1 MGKVCTRVHRVS
13 DQSALQNHQKIGE
26 SKMWMIGLLLVG
38 GLVTLVIGAEILV
51 RGASRL
57 AAALGISPL
66 VIGLTIVAFGTSS
79 PEMAVSVQSAL
90 SGQVDIAVGNV
101 VGSNIFNILFILG
114 LSAVIVPL
122 VVAQQLVRLDV
133 PLMIGVSV
141 LVWVLS
147 LNGFIEQWEG
157 IVLFAGIIAYTVFL
171 IVQSR
176 REKDKAVEAEYAT
189 EYAPHEPRTGPRM
202 LLNGVMA
209 VGGLVLLVFGAR
221 WFVDGAVELA
231 RGLGMSELIIGLT
244 IVAAGTSMPE
254 VATSIVAAVRGERD
268 IAVGNVVGSNIF
280 NILAVL
286 GLTAIVS
293 PTSVPVASG
302 MLTIDMP
309 FMIAVAVACLPIFL
323 TGHTIARWEGVVFLG
338 YYVAY
343 TVYLILDAANH
354 PSVTQYFNFMLFFVA
369 PLTVLTLVV
378 SLGREFRRRRP
389 GNAAVV

>member
-1 MGKVCTRVHRVS
+1 
-13 DQSALQNHQKIGE
+13 
-26 SKMWMIGLLLVG
+26 MWITILLLVG
-38 GLVTLVIGAEILV
+38 GLITLVIGAEILV

-79 PEMAVSVQSAL
+79 PEMAVSIQSAI
-90 SGQVDIAVGNV
+90 SGQVDIAIGNV

-122 VVAQQLVRLDV
+122 VVAEQLVRLDV
-133 PLMIGVSV
+133 PLMIGISV

-147 LNGFIEQWEG
+147 FNGFIEQWEG
-157 IVLFAGIIAYTVFL
+157 IVLFASLIAYTIFL

-176 REKDKAVEAEYAT
+176 REKGKAIEAEYET
-189 EYAPHEPRTGPRM
+189 EYALHEPRTGRRA
-202 LLNGVMA
+202 LLNISMA
-209 VGGLVLLVFGAR
+209 VSGLVLLVFGAR

-231 RGLGMSELIIGLT
+231 RNLGMSELIIGLT

-254 VATSIVAAVRGERD
+254 VATSLVAAIRGERD

-286 GLTAIVS
+286 GLSALAS
-293 PTSVPVASG
+293 PAGLPVASG

-309 FMIAVAVACLPIFL
+309 FMVAVAIACLPIFL
-323 TGHTIARWEGVVFLG
+323 TGHTIARWEGVVFLA
-338 YYVAY
+338 YYAAY
-343 TVYLILDAANH
+343 TVYLVLDATARFWSSRRMDNDQANTERLI
-354 PSVTQYFNFMLFFVA
+354 PANATVDFKLSGEVDRFFWSA
-369 PLTVLTLVV
+369 
-378 SLGREFRRRRP
+378 
-389 GNAAVV
+389 

>member
-1 MGKVCTRVHRVS
+1 M
-13 DQSALQNHQKIGE
+13 
-26 SKMWMIGLLLVG
+26 MWMIVLLLIG
-38 GLVTLVIGAEILV
+38 GLITLVVGAEILV

-90 SGQVDIAVGNV
+90 NGQVDIAVGNV
-101 VGSNIFNILFILG
+101 VGSNIFNVLFILG

-122 VVAQQLVRLDV
+122 IVAQQLVRLDV
-133 PLMIGVSV
+133 PVMIGVSV
-141 LVWVLS
+141 LVWMLA
-147 LNGFIEQWEG
+147 LNGMIERWEG
-157 IVLFAGIIAYTVFL
+157 ILLFAGIIAYTGFQV
-171 IVQSR
+171 IQSR
-176 REKDKAVEAEYAT
+176 REKDQDVTEEYAT
-189 EYAPHEPRTGPRM
+189 EYALHEPRTGARM
-202 LLNGVMA
+202 VLNGAMA

-231 RGLGMSELIIGLT
+231 RSLGMSELIIGLT

-254 VATSIVAAVRGERD
+254 VATSLVAAIRGERD

-286 GLTAIVS
+286 GLTAMVA
-293 PTSVPVASG
+293 PNGVPVASG

-309 FMIAVAVACLPIFL
+309 FMIAVAIACLPIFL
-323 TGHTIARWEGVVFLG
+323 TGHTIARWEGIVFLA

-343 TVYLILDAANH
+343 TIYLALDATNH
-354 PSVTQYFNFMLFFVA
+354 PNVTQYFNFMLFFVA
-369 PLTVLTLVV
+369 PLTVLTLIV
-378 SLGREFRRRRP
+378 SLGREFRRRQD
-389 GNAAVV
+389 NAGAV

>member
-1 MGKVCTRVHRVS
+1 
-13 DQSALQNHQKIGE
+13 
-26 SKMWMIGLLLVG
+26 MWITILLLVG
-38 GLVTLVIGAEILV
+38 GLITLVIGAEILV

-79 PEMAVSVQSAL
+79 PEMAVSIQSAI
-90 SGQVDIAVGNV
+90 SGQVDIAIGNV

-122 VVAQQLVRLDV
+122 VVAEQLVRLDV
-133 PLMIGVSV
+133 PLMIGISV

-147 LNGFIEQWEG
+147 FNGFIEQWEG
-157 IVLFAGIIAYTVFL
+157 IVLFASLIAYTIFL

-176 REKDKAVEAEYAT
+176 REKGKAIEAEYET
-189 EYAPHEPRTGPRM
+189 EYALHEPRTGRRA
-202 LLNGVMA
+202 LLNISMA
-209 VGGLVLLVFGAR
+209 VSGLVLLVFGAR

-231 RGLGMSELIIGLT
+231 RNLGMSELIIGLT

-254 VATSIVAAVRGERD
+254 VATSLVAAIRGERD

-286 GLTAIVS
+286 GLSALAS
-293 PTSVPVASG
+293 PAGLPVASG

-309 FMIAVAVACLPIFL
+309 FMVAVAIACLPIFL
-323 TGHTIARWEGVVFLG
+323 TGHTIARWEGVVFLA
-338 YYVAY
+338 YYAAY
-343 TVYLILDAANH
+343 TVYLVLDATNH
-354 PSVTQYFNFMLFFVA
+354 PNVTQYLTFVVFFVA
-369 PLTVLTLVV
+369 PLTVLTLIV
-378 SLGREFRRRRP
+378 SLGREFRRRHQ
-389 GNAAVV
+389 GHVGTI